1 MDLHNNNEMQ
11 EDTPWAILLADNLDI
26 CDAARGMIEDKLE
39 NWRSCF
45 ENPGLKVCPGTMV
58 YQVGRCGVEVAKAQY
73 SQHRCTD
80 ARSDDKLSDQRI

>member
-45 ENPGLKVCPGTMV
+45 ENPGLMVCLGTMV
-58 YQVGRCGVEVAKAQY
+58 YQVGQCGVEAAEAQY
-73 SQHRCTD
+73 SQHRCTV
-80 ARSDDKLSDQRI
+80 ARFGDKLSDQRI